1 MYISVIPKSERTSGE
16 EEGNEN
22 WWDNTYENQFK
33 GIPLKR
39 YSIVGFTMRALNL
52 DRKRDNDFS
61 FVLHRQIK
69 ALAGGK

>member
-1 MYISVIPKSERTSGE
+1 MYG
-16 EEGNEN
+16 
-22 WWDNTYENQFK
+22 NQFK

-52 DRKRDNDFS
+52 DRKRDNDFP